1 MAFFIVFD
9 PNDPVV
15 LKAIETAVTAA
26 LKPVLNSLA
35 SLSASLTQKVNTIM
49 STLDDDIAAIAAQ
62 TTAVDS
68 LATFIQGLQAQIA
81 ALPGLTAAQQAQ
93 VDAIFASVSANT
105 AAITSAMAANVPPP
119 APAPAPSPEPAP
131 APAA

>member
-15 LKAIETAVTAA
+15 QKAIQNAVTAA
-26 LKPVLNSLA
+26 LKPVLDSIA

-62 TTAVDS
+62 TTAVGS

-93 VDAIFASVSANT
+93 IDAIFTSVSANT
-105 AAITSAMAANVPPP
+105 SAITSAMAANVPPT
-119 APAPAPSPEPAP
+119 P